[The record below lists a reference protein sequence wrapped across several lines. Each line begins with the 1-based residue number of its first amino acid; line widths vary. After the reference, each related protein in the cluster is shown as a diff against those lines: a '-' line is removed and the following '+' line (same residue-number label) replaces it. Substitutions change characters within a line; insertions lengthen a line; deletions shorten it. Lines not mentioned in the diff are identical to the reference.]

1 MMRPFAP
8 VDDATA
14 SISVTT
20 SSAAALIKGAPM
32 GEYQLRIYNAGS
44 STAFYALGSS
54 TVTAAVTD
62 VPIPSGAI
70 EVITITNPQQNPV
83 THIAAIT
90 ASSTATLYVTTG
102 NGI

>member
-20 SSAAALIKGAPM
+20 TTARAAIDGAPQ
-32 GEYQLRIYNAGS
+32 GEFQLRLYNAGTA
-44 STAFYALGSS
+44 TAFYALGNSS
-54 TVTAAVTD
+54 VEAAATD
-62 VPIPSGAI
+62 VPLPSGAI